1 MPRVRLL
8 YELVHPSDSR
18 SSLTARYAAMLD
30 QIEYGDRHG
39 FSYVRLH
46 EHHGVENNYL
56 SSPVAVAAAVAAR
69 TRTIRIRSLVLVL
82 LYDLVKLA
90 EDIAV
95 VDILSGGRY
104 EVLLGAG
111 YRPEEF
117 EMFGRSMTDQRR
129 RVDEAAIF
137 LRKALRGKPFEH
149 EERMIH
155 VTPSPARRPN
165 PPIMLAGGTEAAARS
180 AARLA
185 DGFEPNVPLW
195 WDIYRDERLKLG
207 LHDPGPLPGSG
218 PTFLHITE
226 DPERDWRAIAPRIT
240 MMVRNYRE
248 WAQNLPRTTTNSFAN
263 ASAEITFGADPNY
276 QVVTPDQAIAIL
288 AHLGSDDK
296 LDLNPMWGGIEPD
309 LAWSSLELLV
319 QRVLPQLPMP
329 TEREV
334 ASDPHPLVV

>member
-18 SSLTARYAAMLD
+18 ASKAERYAAMLD
-30 QIEYGDRHG
+30 QVEYGDQHG
-39 FSYVRLH
+39 FSYVRFH
-46 EHHGVENNYL
+46 EHHGAENNYL
-56 SSPVAVAAAVAAR
+56 PSPVVVAAAAAAR
-69 TRTIRIRSLVLVL
+69 TRTIRIRSLILVL

-117 EMFGRSMTDQRR
+117 AMFGRSMSDKRR
-129 RVDEAAIF
+129 RVDDAAIF
-137 LRKALRGKPFEH
+137 LRKALRGEPFEH
-149 EERMIH
+149 EERTVH

-185 DGFEPNVPLW
+185 DGFEPNVPIW
-195 WDIYRDERLKLG
+195 WDVYRDERVKLG
-207 LHDPGPLPGSG
+207 LDDPGPLPGAG
-218 PTFLHITE
+218 PVFLHVTE
-226 DPERDWRAIAPRIT
+226 DPERDWRAIEPRIT
-240 MMVRNYRE
+240 MMVRNYRN
-248 WAQNLPRTTTNSFAN
+248 WAQSLPKTTTNSFAN
-263 ASAEITFGADPNY
+263 ADVELAFGADPNY
-276 QVVTPDQAIAIL
+276 QVVTPDQAIEIL
-288 AHLGSDDK
+288 AQLGSDDK

-319 QRVLPQLPMP
+319 QRVLPHLPAP
-329 TEREV
+329 TERKV
-334 ASDPHPLVV
+334 ASDPSL